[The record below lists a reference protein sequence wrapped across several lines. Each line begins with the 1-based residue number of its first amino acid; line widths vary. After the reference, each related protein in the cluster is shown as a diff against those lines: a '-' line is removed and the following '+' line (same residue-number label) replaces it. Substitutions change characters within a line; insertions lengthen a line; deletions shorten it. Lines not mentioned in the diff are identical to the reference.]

1 VTATNI
7 AALPRLSAATLMQRP
22 KRRLSATTK
31 ALAGSLFF
39 VRSCITEIPLHRIPC
54 YANMKNL
61 LNFAALRTLLCDYEN
76 VPIFWRQTRALDTT
90 GG

>member
-22 KRRLSATTK
+22 KYRLSATTK
-31 ALAGSLFF
+31 ALAGSLLF
-39 VRSCITEIPLHRIPC
+39 VRFCITEIPLHRIPC

-61 LNFAALRTLLCDYEN
+61 LNFAAFRTPLCDYEN
-76 VPIFWRQTRALDTT
+76 VPFFWRQICVLDTT
-90 GG
+90 RG